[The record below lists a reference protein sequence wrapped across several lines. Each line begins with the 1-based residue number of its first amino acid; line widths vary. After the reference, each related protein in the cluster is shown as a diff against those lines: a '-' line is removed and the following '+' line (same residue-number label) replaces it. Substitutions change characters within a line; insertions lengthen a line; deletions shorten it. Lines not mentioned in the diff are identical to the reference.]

1 MTENPIEN
9 WLLSEARLKEHL
21 ERISNLG
28 LSELDQAKTAF
39 YELSD
44 FYGLKKFPEDIT
56 EEEYEKY
63 LETESINHFEKILRI
78 HNDLEVN
85 IESIDIVFNLLKKIE
100 ELQSELE
107 SAKNKLRLY
116 EGAL

>member
-1 MTENPIEN
+1 MNLENFISLTQLSTHYEIEV
-9 WLLSEARLKEHL
+9 
-21 ERISNLG
+21 
-28 LSELDQAKTAF
+28 
-39 YELSD
+39 D
-44 FYGLKKFPEDIT
+44 FLHKLN
-56 EEEYEKY
+56 EYDLVEIFSIDDEKY
-63 LETESINHFEKILRI
+63 LESESINHFEKILRI